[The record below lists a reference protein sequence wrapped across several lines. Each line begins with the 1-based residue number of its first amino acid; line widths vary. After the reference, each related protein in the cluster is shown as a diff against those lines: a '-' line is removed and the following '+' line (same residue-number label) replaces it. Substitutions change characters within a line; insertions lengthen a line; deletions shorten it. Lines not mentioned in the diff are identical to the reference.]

1 MRSKI
6 FFIEWCFAVQ
16 TFNLINTIILNL
28 LNKEFL
34 KSLMALQQHNQ
45 STMSWSVNG
54 SFEGTWDVLA
64 VIF

>member
-1 MRSKI
+1 MLTTDAI
-6 FFIEWCFAVQ
+6 FLHVV
-16 TFNLINTIILNL
+16 
-28 LNKEFL
+28 NKEFL